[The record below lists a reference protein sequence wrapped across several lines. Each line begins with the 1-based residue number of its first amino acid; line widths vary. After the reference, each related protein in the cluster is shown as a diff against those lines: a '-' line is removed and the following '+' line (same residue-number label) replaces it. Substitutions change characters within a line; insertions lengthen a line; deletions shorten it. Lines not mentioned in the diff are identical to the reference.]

1 MQSRRLILT
10 AGVAVPL
17 GLSVPSLAQTAPGDI
32 EAEIHAWIE
41 GNKARGF
48 FDPAVL
54 PEPQRGSLILAPDHP
69 AVRRAA
75 ELLAKVPTNVLP
87 LLAAKWMMDVMD
99 PSDTMEWPAD
109 TPDTRRPANPIVIA
123 LFAKTRT
130 SPVKGDQTAWCA
142 AFMNWILDHTGFRG
156 TGSAGAVSFRDLGSR
171 TRDPSPGDLACFV
184 NTSDP
189 RFGHICFFD
198 GWVAGREAQR
208 DRFWA
213 VGGNQKNRLGR
224 DPFGVQQGKLRLH
237 SFRTALAP
245 K

>member
-17 GLSVPSLAQTAPGDI
+17 ALSVPSLAQIAPADI

-48 FDPAVL
+48 FDPPAL
-54 PEPQRGSLILAPDHP
+54 PEPQRGSLILAPDHS

-75 ELLAKVPTNVLP
+75 ERLAKVPTNVSP
-87 LLAAKWMMDVMD
+87 LRAANWMMDELD

-109 TPDTRRPANPIVIA
+109 TPGNKRPANPIVIA
-123 LFAKTRT
+123 FFAKTRT
-130 SPVKGDQTAWCA
+130 NPVKGDQTAWCA
-142 AFMNWILDHTGFRG
+142 AFMNWILDHTGYRG
-156 TGSAGAVSFRDLGSR
+156 TGSAGAVSFRDLGSLA
-171 TRDPSPGDLACFV
+171 RDPRPGDLACFV

-189 RFGHICFFD
+189 NFGHICFFD
-198 GWVAGREAQR
+198 GWVAGSEAKK

-224 DPFGVQQGKLRLH
+224 DRFTVQGKGLKLH
-237 SFRTALAP
+237 SFRTALVRR
-245 K
+245 